1 MAELFAKMAAKRIFK
16 ETVANKQGQQD
27 PFFETVPAR
36 RLGFTTKKRQT
47 KALPPGLTVNE
58 ERCLVKAKRRAYKI
72 DMGLGSFMGIKLGYG
87 ALIGL
92 VPGFGDVADMLLALM
107 VFRTMCSVEGGLDAA
122 LKVRMQ
128 INIII
133 DFVIGLIP
141 FVGDVADAMYKCN
154 TKNVILFEDMLRKRG
169 EKRIRGTPLANM
181 PDPSLPDEFDY
192 QAEEQAMAQN
202 GPPPRYSSRRG
213 SQRAGRDQRRPH
225 DLEAAA
231 DRPVPPPRPARTG

>member
-1 MAELFAKMAAKRIFK
+1 MAELFAKMAARRIFK
-16 ETVANKQGQQD
+16 ESVANKQGQQD
-27 PFFETVPAR
+27 PYFETVPTR
-36 RLGFTTKKRQT
+36 KLGFKTKKRQT

-58 ERCLVKAKRRAYKI
+58 ERCLVKAKRRAYKV
-72 DMGLGSFMGIKLGYG
+72 DMGLGSFMGVNIGYG
-87 ALIGL
+87 AIIGL

-141 FVGDVADAMYKCN
+141 FVGDVADAMFKCN
-154 TKNVILFEDMLRKRG
+154 TRNVILFEDMLRKRG

-181 PDPSLPDEFDY
+181 PDPSLPDEVDY

-202 GPPPRYSSRRG
+202 GPPPRHTSRRG
-213 SQRAGRDQRRPH
+213 SRRDGRDRRRER
-225 DLEAAA
+225 DLEAGDA
-231 DRPVPPPRPARTG
+231 PLPPPRPARTR